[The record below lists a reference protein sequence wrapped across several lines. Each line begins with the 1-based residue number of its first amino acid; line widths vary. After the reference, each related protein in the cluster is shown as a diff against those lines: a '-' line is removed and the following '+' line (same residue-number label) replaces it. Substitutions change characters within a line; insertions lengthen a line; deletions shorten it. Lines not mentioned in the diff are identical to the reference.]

1 MGPTDIIVPNAPI
14 SLRPPE
20 TSPSSSALF
29 LYNQVLTIK
38 HVQQLLGLLKAA
50 QANQTPPAVR
60 EANEPVSNQEKSTD
74 EQQVAA
80 RASKLEFKTV
90 NEM

>member
-1 MGPTDIIVPNAPI
+1 MGPTDVGVPNAPT
-14 SLRPPE
+14 SPRPSE
-20 TSPSSSALF
+20 TSPSGPALF
-29 LYNQVLTIK
+29 SCDQVLTMK

-60 EANEPVSNQEKSTD
+60 EANEPVSNQKKSTD